1 MELTPVPH
9 ADIHTRLC
17 RVQSDSCASRLGAPS
32 ADAGGFS
39 RSTCCSSLT
48 ESLLFVFFCSSH
60 YPPYLFEILDLSY
73 CLLYMACLRLATTR
87 PAEKTLSHIEHQS
100 RVLASDEVPIS
111 QASRGQSKLDT
122 LCTQE
127 TDLHSGGSVRIARP
141 SSRSCSVY

>member
-1 MELTPVPH
+1 MQTYTLDCAGFKVTAVPQDLAHLQRMPV
-9 ADIHTRLC
+9 
-17 RVQSDSCASRLGAPS
+17 DSLGQLVVAPS
-32 ADAGGFS
+32 PSHFS
-39 RSTCCSSLT
+39 SS
-48 ESLLFVFFCSSH
+48 SSVALII
-60 YPPYLFEILDLSY
+60 PPYLFEILDLSY

-141 SSRSCSVY
+141 SSRSCSVH